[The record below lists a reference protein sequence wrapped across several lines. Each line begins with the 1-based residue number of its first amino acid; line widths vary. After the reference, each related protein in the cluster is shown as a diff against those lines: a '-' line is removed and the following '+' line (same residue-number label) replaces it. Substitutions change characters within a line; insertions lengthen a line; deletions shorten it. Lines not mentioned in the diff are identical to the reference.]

1 MTSAEGSGMH
11 PDALIAL
18 FSSLAAAARAYCL
31 WKRAEARRQRRRT
44 A

>member
-1 MTSAEGSGMH
+1 MH

-18 FSSLAAAARAYCL
+18 LTSLAAAGRAYCL
-31 WKRAEARRQRRRT
+31 WKRAEARRQRRNG